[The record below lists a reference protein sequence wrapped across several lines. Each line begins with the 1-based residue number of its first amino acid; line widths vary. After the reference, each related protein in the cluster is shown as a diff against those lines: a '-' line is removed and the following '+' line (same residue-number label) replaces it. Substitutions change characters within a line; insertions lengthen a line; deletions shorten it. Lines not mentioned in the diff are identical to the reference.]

1 MLPGRMNPKQMERMM
16 RKMGL
21 NMEEMTDVKGV
32 VITTATK
39 EIRIIDPQ
47 VTVMNVHGE
56 RSYQIQGKVEEKTL
70 SGTFTEEDIELVMAQ
85 TGASRERVVEALTDC
100 GGEPAE
106 AIIKLLG

>member
-1 MLPGRMNPKQMERMM
+1 MNPKQMERMM

-21 NMEEMTDVKGV
+21 NMDELTDVRDV

-39 EIRIIDPQ
+39 EIRITDPQ
-47 VTVMNVHGE
+47 VTIMNVHGE
-56 RSYQIQGKVEEKTL
+56 RSYQIQGKVEEKVL
-70 SGTFTEEDIELVMAQ
+70 GGTFTEEDIELVMAQ
-85 TGASRERVVEALTDC
+85 TGASREKAVESLTSC

>member
-21 NMEEMTDVKGV
+21 NMEELTDVRDV

-39 EIRIIDPQ
+39 EIRITDPQ

-56 RSYQIQGKVEEKTL
+56 HSYQIQGKVEEKAL
-70 SGTFTEEDIELVMAQ
+70 GEAFTQEDIDLVMGQ
-85 TGASRERVVEALTDC
+85 TGASRDKAIEALKSC
-100 GGEPAE
+100 NGEPAE
-106 AIIKLLG
+106 AIIRLMG